1 MFDSPITL
9 QAVWSLDG
17 EELLVVDPV
26 LSVTATGGMDTITV
40 YNSHYHYST
49 KDCVEFYG
57 KYPDGFT
64 IRTVRE

>member
-1 MFDSPITL
+1 MTGNAIKL

-26 LSVTATGGMDTITV
+26 ITMTATGGIDTITV
-40 YNSHYHYST
+40 YNGHYHYSAT
-49 KDCVEFYG
+49 DCLKFYG

>member
-1 MFDSPITL
+1 MIEAPIKL

-26 LSVTATGGMDTITV
+26 LSVTATGGIDTITV
-40 YNSHYHYST
+40 YNGHHHYSA

-64 IRTVRE
+64 IRMVRE